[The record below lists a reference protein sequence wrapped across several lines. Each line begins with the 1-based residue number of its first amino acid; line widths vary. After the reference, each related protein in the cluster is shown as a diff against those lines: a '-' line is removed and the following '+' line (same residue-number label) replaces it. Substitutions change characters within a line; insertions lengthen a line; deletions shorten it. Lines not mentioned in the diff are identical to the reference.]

1 MAFLS
6 GDQVR
11 FDNISWFPVIV
22 CFVCLMYLT
31 CSWHF
36 AVIMPFQADKTC
48 QWEQHIEWELDW
60 TCWQLVASKLAGTE
74 VERAWPEQV
83 EHLHWSWTGCCS
95 DWKDSALGCV
105 EDVTVIVWQSPLPGP
120 TRLYLSLLVCGLY
133 RVTCN
138 SRQAKAASLSVPDSN
153 SWSLKQPLLM

>member
-1 MAFLS
+1 MPGLGLS
-6 GDQVR
+6 RWSIYTGAG
-11 FDNISWFPVIV
+11 
-22 CFVCLMYLT
+22 LA
-31 CSWHF
+31 
-36 AVIMPFQADKTC
+36 AVVTGRT
-48 QWEQHIEWELDW
+48 QHY
-60 TCWQLVASKLAGTE
+60 S
-74 VERAWPEQV
+74 
-83 EHLHWSWTGCCS
+83 
-95 DWKDSALGCV
+95 CV